1 MRIIYSD
8 QLFEKLGGRGQ
19 ASFPSSLPSLFN
31 EGGWAVPRGPIALGR
46 TAFLLGGREGL
57 RPIQYLDPLL
67 PS

>member
-8 QLFEKLGGRGQ
+8 QLFEKLGWGRETG
-19 ASFPSSLPSLFN
+19 FLPILPSLFG

-46 TAFLLGGREGL
+46 MAFLLGGREGL